1 MLRHTRML
9 NPQQR
14 SSARSL
20 QLPAGH
26 RKGRGPQ
33 VGPAGGWEAAPSR
46 DKDLWLCQ
54 PARWTRR

>member
-1 MLRHTRML
+1 MLRHSQML

-26 RKGRGPQ
+26 GKGRGPQ
-33 VGPAGGWEAAPSR
+33 VCPAGGWEAAPSR
-46 DKDLWLCQ
+46 DKGLWLCQ
-54 PARWTRR
+54 PTRWTQR